1 MNKFNVSVS
10 VTTIMALIAIGS
22 TFFFRSGAVF
32 GIVALLA
39 VMPAL
44 WTLAIAE
51 EEGMCD

>member
-1 MNKFNVSVS
+1 MNKFNVSIFITALLT
-10 VTTIMALIAIGS
+10 VTAIGS
-22 TFFFRSGAVF
+22 TFFFRSGAAF

-39 VMPAL
+39 VFSAL